1 MGRQYTLNL
10 ASIPWP
16 LNILKSSQMT
26 RKLDDG
32 EDLLITLTDP
42 DVRDNLQL
50 LFESLDGVA
59 FTIKSKKDGYLFHI
73 CRTGEIKFKKSSDQ
87 EVIWG

>member
-1 MGRQYTLNL
+1 MDRQYTLNL
-10 ASIPWP
+10 TSIPWP

-26 RKLDDG
+26 RKLDYGD
-32 EDLLITLTDP
+32 DLLITLTDS

-50 LFESLDGVA
+50 LFESLEGVA
-59 FTIKSKKDGYLFHI
+59 FTADSTKDGYLFHLR
-73 CRTGEIKFKKSSDQ
+73 RTGEIKFEKSSDQ